1 MKLSLTKSFIKDYQA
16 LPVSLQRTTDKQL
29 ERLAE
34 DPQHPSLNVKKMQDP
49 RNIWE
54 ARVTKGYRLTF
65 QMDGDICIL
74 RRLGTHDILRT
85 P

>member
-1 MKLSLTKSFIKDYQA
+1 MKLFFTKSFIKDYQV
-16 LPVSLQRTTDKQL
+16 LPISLQRAAEKQL

-34 DPQHPSLNVKKMQDP
+34 NPRHPSLNVKKMQDP

-54 ARVTKGYRLTF
+54 ARVTKGYRLTL
-65 QMDGDICIL
+65 QMDGDVCIL
-74 RRLGTHDILRT
+74 RRLGTHDISRT

>member
-1 MKLSLTKSFIKDYQA
+1 MKLSFTKSFIKDYQV
-16 LPVSLQRTTDKQL
+16 LPANLQKAADKQL

-65 QMDGDICIL
+65 QLDGEICIL